1 MCRVLCVSRSGY
13 YLWLKAKPSP
23 RTLENRH
30 IVSRIKASWEESGK
44 VYGYR
49 KVHEDLLEEGIRLSP
64 NRTYRLMSANKMQ
77 AKIGYKKRRPLKYG
91 TPAVTAANRLA
102 QDFEVD
108 RPDKVWV
115 SDITYIRTIEGW
127 LYLAVVIDLFSRR
140 VVGWSMQPR
149 IETSITLDAL
159 TMALKRRQPMERI
172 VLHSD
177 QGTQYSSIE
186 FQSYM
191 RENNIDASMSRRG
204 NCYDNACAES
214 FFNLLK
220 RERIRRRVY
229 QTRDEARADIFDYIE
244 LFYNPT
250 RRHGHNNKLS
260 PMKFEMNY
268 FSEKEKCL
276 GK

>member
-1 MCRVLCVSRSGY
+1 M
-13 YLWLKAKPSP
+13 KAKPSK
-23 RTLENRH
+23 RCLENKH
-30 IVSRIKASWEESGK
+30 IVARIQASWEESGK

-64 NRTYRLMSANKMQ
+64 NRTYRLMSSNRMRAL
-77 AKIGYKKRRPLKYG
+77 IGYKKRRQGKYG
-91 TPAVTAANRLA
+91 LPAVTAENRLE
-102 QDFEVD
+102 QDFEVSK
-108 RPDKVWV
+108 PDKVWV

-149 IETSITLDAL
+149 METNIILDAL
-159 TMALKRRQPMERI
+159 TMALSRRQPRSRVI
-172 VLHSD
+172 LHSD

-186 FQSYM
+186 FQSFM
-191 RENNIDASMSRRG
+191 RANNIDASMSRRG

-220 RERIRRRVY
+220 KERIRRKVY
-229 QTRDEARADIFDYIE
+229 KSRADARSDIFDYIE
-244 LFYNPT
+244 LFYNPK

-260 PMKFEMNY
+260 PARFEMNY
-268 FSEKEKCL
+268 FSKKEKCL
-276 GK
+276 GN